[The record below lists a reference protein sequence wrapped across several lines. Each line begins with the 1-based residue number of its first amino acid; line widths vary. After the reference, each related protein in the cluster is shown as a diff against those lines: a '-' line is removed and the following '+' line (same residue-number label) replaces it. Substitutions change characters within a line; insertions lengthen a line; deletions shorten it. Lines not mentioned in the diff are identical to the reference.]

1 MRFLSKSLGL
11 ILISLMALGVPAL
24 ATAAEA
30 PMNTDKSPY
39 WYKPGSGPLSLPS
52 EKFAEISDDIRMHNQ
67 KGIDKFL
74 NREFEKALDHFEM
87 ANKLDPDNGVLNY
100 NQAIALHKL
109 ERHREAA
116 MKFEEAKKN
125 ANGNQLILNSPTL
138 HTHLEKMQ

>member
-30 PMNTDKSPY
+30 PAKTDQSPY
-39 WYKPGSGPLSLPS
+39 WYKPGSGPLVLPS
-52 EKFAEISDDIRMHNQ
+52 DKFGSVADDVRMHNQ
-67 KGIDKFL
+67 KGIDSFL
-74 NREFEKALDHFEM
+74 ARKFEKALDHFEM
-87 ANKLDPDNGVLNY
+87 ANKLNPDNGILNY
-100 NQAIALHKL
+100 NQAIALHRL

-138 HTHLEKMQ
+138 HTHLEEMR

>member
-1 MRFLSKSLGL
+1 MRLLSKSLGL
-11 ILISLMALGVPAL
+11 FLISLMALGVPAL

-30 PMNTDKSPY
+30 PAKTDQSPY
-39 WYKPGSGPLSLPS
+39 WYKPGSGPLRLPS
-52 EKFAEISDDIRMHNQ
+52 EKFAQISDDIRMHNQ
-67 KGIDKFL
+67 EGIDKFM
-74 NREFEKALDHFEM
+74 NRNFREALDHFEM

-125 ANGNQLILNSPTL
+125 ANGNQLILKSPTL
-138 HTHLEKMQ
+138 HTHLEEMR